1 MPASGGNSRN
11 GGETHLDERL
21 RICYTAL
28 VAAGRA
34 VPADQSADVAQ
45 WQSISLVMRRSLI
58 VDKVAL
64 AQMKTDELNRY
75 AGVAQSVEQLI
86 RNQQVRCSSH
96 PTSSKS
102 AEVLIFLRIFTTFFA
117 DSIFDTYEDICY
129 NIIGE
134 SQICSFPVRFTP
146 CVTSGFHG
154 PPRAPQTPYDE

>member
-1 MPASGGNSRN
+1 
-11 GGETHLDERL
+11 
-21 RICYTAL
+21 
-28 VAAGRA
+28 
-34 VPADQSADVAQ
+34 
-45 WQSISLVMRRSLI
+45 
-58 VDKVAL
+58 
-64 AQMKTDELNRY
+64 MKTDELNRY

-134 SQICSFPVRFTP
+134 SQNLQL
-146 CVTSGFHG
+146 SGEVHTLCDLRLSWAAKG
-154 PPRAPQTPYDE
+154 TTNSL